1 METNF
6 NDWLLGRVDGLKPG
20 FVTVPNVNDVK
31 TRPPYRLYTK
41 YSVVIERA
49 VEAPADWHL
58 IMTDCWLMHG
68 EMIVL
73 WWFVHDFTI
82 PVVYFVQ
89 FIL

>member
-49 VEAPADWHL
+49 VEAPAD
-58 IMTDCWLMHG
+58 
-68 EMIVL
+68 
-73 WWFVHDFTI
+73 
-82 PVVYFVQ
+82 
-89 FIL
+89 